1 MMDSAAINGVRLD
14 YTAQGVGEPVLCI
27 HGTFVPDAFV
37 PLFRESILA
46 DRYRL
51 VTYHRR
57 GYGSSAR
64 ADAPAGIAMQAADA
78 VELLDHLGSAKAHVV
93 GYSYG
98 GPIALQ
104 LALASPERVHSLAL
118 LEPALPSVL
127 LDAPEIR
134 AALAEALPIYVAG
147 ATERALD
154 VFLTGLGGMDFRA
167 AFARNLPPDAYA
179 RVLASVTPLLQEDLP
194 ALRAW
199 TFTADDAARIRQPVL
214 NVVGAESFAFSWRA
228 YDLVAAWFPQAEPYV
243 LPGASHT
250 LLIANP
256 HGMAVALAD
265 FLMRHHFTPMLR

>member
-1 MMDSAAINGVRLD
+1 MDSASINGVRLE
-14 YTAQGVGEPVLCI
+14 YTDQGSGELVLCI
-27 HGTFVPDAFV
+27 HGAFVPDAFV
-37 PLFRESILA
+37 PLFREPALA

-64 ADAPAGIAMQAADA
+64 ADAPASIATQAADA
-78 VELLDHLGSAKAHVV
+78 LGLLGHLDIAQAHLV

-104 LALASPERVHSLAL
+104 LALASPERVHALAL

-134 AALAEALPIYVAG
+134 TALAEALPIYLAG
-147 ATERALD
+147 DTERALD
-154 VFLTGLGGMDFRA
+154 AFITGLGGLDFRA
-167 AFARNLPPDAYA
+167 AFARNLPPDAYG
-179 RVLASVTPLLQEDLP
+179 RVLASVPPLLQEDLP

-199 TFTADDAARIRQPVL
+199 TFTADDAAHIRQPVL
-214 NVVGAESFAFSWRA
+214 NVVGAESFAFSRRA

-243 LPGASHT
+243 LPDASHM

-256 HGMAVALAD
+256 HDMAVALAD
-265 FLMRHHFTPMLR
+265 FLARHPM